1 LMAKGV
7 AQGTWTLAG
16 ITRTTYKSFQIV
28 GDRGFN
34 LTDIFH
40 CTLSYIL

>member
-16 ITRTTYKSFQIV
+16 ITRTTYESF
-28 GDRGFN
+28 
-34 LTDIFH
+34 
-40 CTLSYIL
+40 